1 MLEGMAVKPSP
12 QPALRG
18 GPFTVADARRVGLR
32 WDDLQTRSWARLSRG
47 QYAWMGLP
55 QDALLKLEAVA
66 QRVPASYAFS
76 GSTAA
81 WFLGLDVAWC
91 DPIEVTIGRD
101 VPVLARA
108 GVRLRRAERLE
119 SDVIVR
125 QGFRTT
131 SAIRT
136 ICDLASRR
144 DPVESVVAV
153 DMAVRAGLV
162 KLSNLARHVES
173 HAGAKGIKRLRRAV
187 RLADP
192 RSESPM
198 ETLPWRNFRLV
209 RTKRLDDRSNPRIV
223 RTIRGCR
230 LAVQPRPAFH
240 AETVPAQIVMS
251 ARGAHQAPRRIG
263 LQPALVLAPVP
274 DAVLRAEHPS
284 PAIASHAG
292 SILAGIRDGLMFAF
306 GSAWFVPVSA
316 AIALSAYMLWPK
328 ARPRGVDVVAGAGA
342 AVSLVGL
349 FGLVGNAGG
358 AVGSGIDA
366 SLTSLVT
373 SVGAWALLV
382 AGLVIGLIVTI
393 HFSPGA
399 LLVTAV
405 GAMRAANAERARL
418 RDLVAAPTAEKARP
432 VKSASAS
439 SDLLTR
445 SAASFATAPAAP
457 EQANVWDVDEPEE
470 RLEKKPQA
478 EPVALNG
485 EAPRELP
492 ASAPAAVLRVVAE
505 PDDDLPD
512 IDWKLPSIALL
523 DTVTARRERMAD
535 EIKRNVRIIEST
547 LQTFGVECKVVG
559 VNPGPAVTQYELQPG
574 PGVQVKRITAL
585 QNDLSLALAAAP
597 LRIEA
602 PIPGKSAV
610 GIEVPNKSASLVT
623 IREVIETAA
632 FREGTNKLALVLGND
647 VSGQSIV
654 ADLTR
659 MPHLLI
665 AGATGQGKSVCINA
679 LITSLLFQVT
689 PDHLRMLLID
699 PKRVELTGYNGLPH
713 LALPVLVESHQAAA
727 ALRWAVAEMDRR
739 YKLFSSEGVR
749 NIASYNDKAT
759 QKLARTLPYVVIV
772 IDELAD
778 LMMVAAGEIEE
789 LICRIAQ
796 LARAVGIH
804 LIIATQRPSTDIIT
818 GLIKANIPS
827 RIAFV
832 VGSQVDS
839 RVILDAG
846 GAEKLLG
853 RGDMLY
859 QPVDAGKPTRIQGA
873 FVSDPEVE
881 GVVNFWKSQG
891 GPRYMEEILEEGAG
905 TEWERGEP

>member
-1 MLEGMAVKPSP
+1 MREIFGVLLMLA
-12 QPALRG
+12 
-18 GPFTVADARRVGLR
+18 
-32 WDDLQTRSWARLSRG
+32 
-47 QYAWMGLP
+47 
-55 QDALLKLEAVA
+55 ALL
-66 QRVPASYAFS
+66 
-76 GSTAA
+76 
-81 WFLGLDVAWC
+81 GL
-91 DPIEVTIGRD
+91 
-101 VPVLARA
+101 LAI
-108 GVRLRRAERLE
+108 L
-119 SDVIVR
+119 
-125 QGFRTT
+125 
-131 SAIRT
+131 
-136 ICDLASRR
+136 
-144 DPVESVVAV
+144 
-153 DMAVRAGLV
+153 
-162 KLSNLARHVES
+162 S
-173 HAGAKGIKRLRRAV
+173 HA
-187 RLADP
+187 D
-192 RSESPM
+192 
-198 ETLPWRNFRLV
+198 
-209 RTKRLDDRSNPRIV
+209 
-223 RTIRGCR
+223 
-230 LAVQPRPAFH
+230 
-240 AETVPAQIVMS
+240 
-251 ARGAHQAPRRIG
+251 
-263 LQPALVLAPVP
+263 
-274 DAVLRAEHPS
+274 
-284 PAIASHAG
+284 
-292 SILAGIRDGLMFAF
+292 SILGGIRDGMLSAF
-306 GSAWFVPVSA
+306 GPSWFVPVA
-316 AIALSAYMLWPK
+316 AAVALSAWLLWPK
-328 ARPRGVDVVAGAGA
+328 APRPRAVDLISGAVA
-342 AVSLVGL
+342 VLSLVGL
-349 FGLVGNAGG
+349 FGMAAQAGG
-358 AVGSGIDA
+358 WVGKGIDGA
-366 SLTSLVT
+366 LSEPFTEP
-373 SVGAWALLV
+373 GAWALLI

-399 LLVTAV
+399 LLMTAV
-405 GAMRAANAERARL
+405 GALRAANSERARL
-418 RDLVAAPTAEKARP
+418 RDLVSTPAMEKAKAARP
-432 VKSASAS
+432 AMAGADV
-439 SDLLTR
+439 LTR
-445 SAASFATAPAAP
+445 SAASFATAPSAP
-457 EQANVWDVDEPEE
+457 DQKHVWDIDDEPDEV
-470 RLEKKPQA
+470 KPA
-478 EPVALNG
+478 F
-485 EAPRELP
+485 
-492 ASAPAAVLRVVAE
+492 ASPTVAPAAVPVAVAATEERIERSPVMRVVAE
-505 PDDDLPD
+505 PEDALPE
-512 IDWKLPSIALL
+512 IDWKLPSITLL

-535 EIKRNVRIIEST
+535 EIKRNVKIIEST
-547 LQTFGVECKVVG
+547 LTTFGVECKVVG

-632 FREGTNKLALVLGND
+632 FREGSNKLALGLGND

-689 PDHLRMLLID
+689 PDHMRLLLID

-749 NIASYNDKAT
+749 NIAAYNDKAAA
-759 QKLARTLPYVVIV
+759 KLARSLPYVVIV

-827 RIAFV
+827 RIAFA

-873 FVSDPEVE
+873 FVSDQEVE
-881 GVVNFWKSQG
+881 GVVNFWKSQAPAE
-891 GPRYMEEILEEGAG
+891 PRYMEEILEEGAVS
-905 TEWERGEP
+905 EWDGGERREERKLDPLFARSARAVAAEGAASVSLVQRKFNVGYSRAGRIVDQLAEHRVIGGYQGSKSREVLMTLPDVDDLLERLGIE

>member
-1 MLEGMAVKPSP
+1 M
-12 QPALRG
+12 R
-18 GPFTVADARRVGLR
+18 
-32 WDDLQTRSWARLSRG
+32 
-47 QYAWMGLP
+47 
-55 QDALLKLEAVA
+55 
-66 QRVPASYAFS
+66 
-76 GSTAA
+76 
-81 WFLGLDVAWC
+81 
-91 DPIEVTIGRD
+91 
-101 VPVLARA
+101 
-108 GVRLRRAERLE
+108 
-119 SDVIVR
+119 
-125 QGFRTT
+125 RTT
-131 SAIRT
+131 SRSSTRSGARR
-136 ICDLASRR
+136 ASSSR
-144 DPVESVVAV
+144 S
-153 DMAVRAGLV
+153 
-162 KLSNLARHVES
+162 
-173 HAGAKGIKRLRRAV
+173 KRSKRAV
-187 RLADP
+187 RPRLSSLQIREILGVLILLAA
-192 RSESPM
+192 
-198 ETLPWRNFRLV
+198 LLGV
-209 RTKRLDDRSNPRIV
+209 LGILSN
-223 RTIRGCR
+223 
-230 LAVQPRPAFH
+230 
-240 AETVPAQIVMS
+240 
-251 ARGAHQAPRRIG
+251 
-263 LQPALVLAPVP
+263 
-274 DAVLRAEHPS
+274 
-284 PAIASHAG
+284 AG
-292 SILAGIRDGLMFAF
+292 SILGAIRAGMLSAF
-306 GSAWFVPVSA
+306 GVAWFVPVA
-316 AIALSAYMLWPK
+316 AALALGAYLLWPK
-328 ARPRGVDVVAGAGA
+328 APRPRTIDIVAGVVA
-342 AVSLVGL
+342 VLSLIAL
-349 FGLVGNAGG
+349 FGLTAQAGG
-358 AVGSGIDA
+358 AVGAAIDDA
-366 SLTSLVT
+366 LKGPFTIF
-373 SVGAWALLV
+373 GAWALLV
-382 AGLVIGLIVTI
+382 AGLVIGLIVTV

-405 GAMRAANAERARL
+405 GAVRAANAERARL
-418 RDLVAAPTAEKARP
+418 RDLVAAPSAEKARP
-432 VKSASAS
+432 GKPAPAT

-445 SAASFATAPAAP
+445 SATILATAPATKDQP
-457 EQANVWDVDEPEE
+457 GLWEIDEQAEVDV
-470 RLEKKPQA
+470 KKPQ
-478 EPVALNG
+478 V
-485 EAPRELP
+485 EAPAVEDEQQPSR
-492 ASAPAAVLRVVAE
+492 APAAVLRVVAE
-505 PDDDLPD
+505 PEDNLPE
-512 IDWKLPSIALL
+512 IEWKLPSIALL

-535 EIKRNVRIIEST
+535 EIKRNVKIIEST
-547 LQTFGVECKVVG
+547 LTTFGVECKVVG
-559 VNPGPAVTQYELQPG
+559 VNPGPAVTQFEIQPG

-632 FREGTNKLALVLGND
+632 FREGSNVLALGLGND

-789 LICRIAQ
+789 LISRIAQ

-827 RIAFV
+827 RIAFA

-839 RVILDAG
+839 RVILDSG

-891 GPRYMEEILEEGAG
+891 APRYMEEILEEGASS
-905 TEWERGEP
+905 EWDGERREERKLDPLFARSARAVAAEGAASVSLVQRKFNVGYSRAGRIVDQLAEHRVIGGYQGSKSREVLMTLPDVDDLLERLGIE

>member
-1 MLEGMAVKPSP
+1 MLA
-12 QPALRG
+12 
-18 GPFTVADARRVGLR
+18 
-32 WDDLQTRSWARLSRG
+32 
-47 QYAWMGLP
+47 
-55 QDALLKLEAVA
+55 ALL
-66 QRVPASYAFS
+66 
-76 GSTAA
+76 
-81 WFLGLDVAWC
+81 GL
-91 DPIEVTIGRD
+91 
-101 VPVLARA
+101 LAI
-108 GVRLRRAERLE
+108 L
-119 SDVIVR
+119 
-125 QGFRTT
+125 
-131 SAIRT
+131 
-136 ICDLASRR
+136 
-144 DPVESVVAV
+144 
-153 DMAVRAGLV
+153 
-162 KLSNLARHVES
+162 S
-173 HAGAKGIKRLRRAV
+173 HAGLIL
-187 RLADP
+187 
-192 RSESPM
+192 
-198 ETLPWRNFRLV
+198 
-209 RTKRLDDRSNPRIV
+209 
-223 RTIRGCR
+223 
-230 LAVQPRPAFH
+230 
-240 AETVPAQIVMS
+240 
-251 ARGAHQAPRRIG
+251 GA
-263 LQPALVLAPVP
+263 
-274 DAVLRAEHPS
+274 
-284 PAIASHAG
+284 
-292 SILAGIRDGLMFAF
+292 IRDAIESAF
-306 GSAWFVPVSA
+306 GKAWFVPVA
-316 AIALSAYMLWPK
+316 AAVGLSGWLLWTK
-328 ARPRGVDVVAGAGA
+328 APRPRTVDVVAGLV
-342 AVSLVGL
+342 AVLSLVGL
-349 FGLVGNAGG
+349 FSRVAIHAGG
-358 AVGSGIDA
+358 SIGDGIDA
-366 SLTSLVT
+366 ALTNLFT
-373 SVGAWALLV
+373 DVGAWALLL

-405 GAMRAANAERARL
+405 GALRAANAERARL
-418 RDLVAAPTAEKARP
+418 RDLVASPAPERAKP
-432 VKSASAS
+432 VKHSANTDA
-439 SDLLTR
+439 LTR

-457 EQANVWDVDEPEE
+457 DQKNLWDVDDIDEPAV
-470 RLEKKPQA
+470 KAPKH
-478 EPVALNG
+478 EPVAV
-485 EAPRELP
+485 
-492 ASAPAAVLRVVAE
+492 AVAEEPPERAVPVMRVVAE
-505 PDDDLPD
+505 PEDDLPE
-512 IDWKLPSIALL
+512 IEWKLPSIALL

-535 EIKRNVRIIEST
+535 EIKRNVKVIEST
-547 LQTFGVECKVVG
+547 LATFGVECKVVG
-559 VNPGPAVTQYELQPG
+559 VNPGPAVTQYEVQPG

-632 FREGTNKLALVLGND
+632 FREGSNLLALGLGND

-689 PDHLRMLLID
+689 PDHMRLLLID

-739 YKLFSSEGVR
+739 YKLFSAEGVR
-749 NIASYNDKAT
+749 NIAAYNDKAT
-759 QKLARTLPYVVIV
+759 QKLARRLPYVVIV

-827 RIAFV
+827 RVAFA

-839 RVILDAG
+839 RVILDTG

-873 FVSDPEVE
+873 FVSDQEVD

-891 GPRYMEEILEEGAG
+891 GPRYMEEILEEGAS
-905 TEWERGEP
+905 TEWQGERREERKLDALFARSARAVAAEGAASVSLVQRKFNVGYSRAGRIVDQLAEHRVIGGYQGSKSREVLMTLPDVDELLERLGIE

>member
-1 MLEGMAVKPSP
+1 VRE
-12 QPALRG
+12 
-18 GPFTVADARRVGLR
+18 
-32 WDDLQTRSWARLSRG
+32 
-47 QYAWMGLP
+47 
-55 QDALLKLEAVA
+55 
-66 QRVPASYAFS
+66 
-76 GSTAA
+76 
-81 WFLGLDVAWC
+81 
-91 DPIEVTIGRD
+91 IIG
-101 VPVLARA
+101 VL
-108 GVRLRRAERLE
+108 
-119 SDVIVR
+119 
-125 QGFRTT
+125 
-131 SAIRT
+131 
-136 ICDLASRR
+136 
-144 DPVESVVAV
+144 
-153 DMAVRAGLV
+153 
-162 KLSNLARHVES
+162 
-173 HAGAKGIKRLRRAV
+173 
-187 RLADP
+187 
-192 RSESPM
+192 
-198 ETLPWRNFRLV
+198 
-209 RTKRLDDRSNPRIV
+209 
-223 RTIRGCR
+223 
-230 LAVQPRPAFH
+230 
-240 AETVPAQIVMS
+240 
-251 ARGAHQAPRRIG
+251 
-263 LQPALVLAPVP
+263 LVLA
-274 DAVLRAEHPS
+274 ALLGLL
-284 PAIASHAG
+284 AIASHAG
-292 SILAGIRDGLMFAF
+292 SILEGIRDGIVFEF
-306 GSAWFVPVSA
+306 GAAWFVLVTA
-316 AIALSAYMLWPK
+316 ALVLGAYLLWPK
-328 ARPRGVDVVAGAGA
+328 APRPRTIDLVAGMV
-342 AVSLVGL
+342 AVLSLVGL
-349 FGLVGNAGG
+349 FGLAAGAGG
-358 AVGSGIDA
+358 LLGRAIDGSLYALLGTVGS
-366 SLTSLVT
+366 
-373 SVGAWALLV
+373 WALLV

-399 LLVTAV
+399 LLATAV
-405 GAMRAANAERARL
+405 GTLRAAYAERTRI
-418 RDLVAAPTAEKARP
+418 RDLVAAPAGEKPKA
-432 VKSASAS
+432 VKTTSAS
-439 SDLLTR
+439 SDVLTR

-457 EQANVWDVDEPEE
+457 DPPNFWDVDEPDEPA
-470 RLEKKPQA
+470 EKKSQV
-478 EPVALNG
+478 EPATLDG
-485 EAPRELP
+485 EEPTA
-492 ASAPAAVLRVVAE
+492 APAPVLRVVAE
-505 PDDDLPD
+505 PEDDMPE

-535 EIKRNVRIIEST
+535 EIKRNVKVIEST

-632 FREGTNKLALVLGND
+632 FREGTNKLALGLGND

-689 PDHLRMLLID
+689 PDNLRMLLID

-739 YKLFSSEGVR
+739 YKLFSAEGVR
-749 NIASYNDKAT
+749 NIAAYNEKAT
-759 QKLARTLPYVVIV
+759 QKLARRLPYVVIV

-827 RIAFV
+827 RIAFA

-839 RVILDAG
+839 RVILDTG

-891 GPRYMEEILEEGAG
+891 PPRYMEEILEEGAAS
-905 TEWERGEP
+905 EWDGERREERKLDALFARSARAVAAEGAASVSLVQRKFNVGYSRAGRIVDQLAEHRVIGGYQGSKSREVLMTLPDVDDLLERLGIE